1 MRCSRV
7 KKYNNRVAIG
17 KERTRHHRCSG
28 WNVRHLQ
35 IVDASS
41 LVGSFLLICPSRA
54 LSRREASWLRALSKK
69 VSYLP
74 TVEAWV
80 LGSWSLWWSWCS
92 DICLLLW
99 RPIVLRPWGVLLLRG
114 PIILRPL
121 NILLRGSNYHL
132 LRPRLLVG
140 QPWALRGIS
149 RRSSYKLSFPLLQV
163 MEAKVFLHC
172 NGVINHLIEVIK
184 MTA

>member
-7 KKYNNRVAIG
+7 EKYNNRVAIG

-28 WNVRHLQ
+28 WDVRHLQ

-54 LSRREASWLRALSKK
+54 LSRWEASWLRALPKK
-69 VSYLP
+69 VSYFSA
-74 TVEAWV
+74 VEAWV
-80 LGSWSLWWSWCS
+80 LGSLSLGWSWSS
-92 DICLLLW
+92 DIPLQ
-99 RPIVLRPWGVLLLRG
+99 RPIVLRPRDVLLLRG

-121 NILLRGSNYHL
+121 YILLRGSTYHL

-140 QPWALRGIS
+140 QPRALRDIS
-149 RRSSYKLSFPLLQV
+149 RRSSYTS
-163 MEAKVFLHC
+163 
-172 NGVINHLIEVIK
+172 
-184 MTA
+184 

>member
-41 LVGSFLLICPSRA
+41 LVGSLLLICPCRA
-54 LSRREASWLRALSKK
+54 LSRWKASWLRAFSKK
-69 VSYLP
+69 VSYFP
-74 TVEAWV
+74 TVETWV
-80 LGSWSLWWSWCS
+80 LRSLSLGWSWCS
-92 DICLLLW
+92 DILLG
-99 RPIVLRPWGVLLLRG
+99 RPIVLRPRSVLLLRG
-114 PIILRPL
+114 LIILRPL
-121 NILLRGSNYHL
+121 HILLRGSKNHL

-140 QPWALRGIS
+140 
-149 RRSSYKLSFPLLQV
+149 
-163 MEAKVFLHC
+163 
-172 NGVINHLIEVIK
+172 
-184 MTA
+184 

>member
-1 MRCSRV
+1 MNAMLRV
-7 KKYNNRVAIG
+7 EKYNNRVAIG
-17 KERTRHHRCSG
+17 KERTRHHRCTG
-28 WNVRHLQ
+28 WDVRHLQ

-69 VSYLP
+69 VSYLS

-80 LGSWSLWWSWCS
+80 LGSLSLGWGWCS

-99 RPIVLRPWGVLLLRG
+99 RPIILRPRGVLLLCG

-132 LRPRLLVG
+132 LRLWLLVG
-140 QPWALRGIS
+140 QPWALRDIS
-149 RRSSYKLSFPLLQV
+149 RRSSYTS
-163 MEAKVFLHC
+163 
-172 NGVINHLIEVIK
+172 
-184 MTA
+184 

>member
-28 WNVRHLQ
+28 WNVRNLQ
-35 IVDASS
+35 AVDASS

-54 LSRREASWLRALSKK
+54 LSRLEASWLRALSKK
-69 VSYLP
+69 VSYFS

-80 LGSWSLWWSWCS
+80 LRSLSLGWSWCS
-92 DICLLLW
+92 DILLR
-99 RPIVLRPWGVLLLRG
+99 RPIVLRPQGVLLLRG
-114 PIILRPL
+114 PIILWPL
-121 NILLRGSNYHL
+121 YILLRGSNYYL

-140 QPWALRGIS
+140 QPRALRDIS
-149 RRSSYKLSFPLLQV
+149 RRSSYTS
-163 MEAKVFLHC
+163 
-172 NGVINHLIEVIK
+172 
-184 MTA
+184 